1 MKQIVFLLGLIL
13 VLAACAGGTAV
24 TLQDIPAYPEA
35 AALQPGVDP
44 VADTLVNNMT
54 QDAQLRSEV
63 GVGGQ
68 TAQMAYRLPAG
79 TSWDQVQRF
88 YNDELGS
95 DGWKSGLGG
104 MAGNL
109 ASGIMDSVNQG
120 NDLFQT
126 GTWSKGKQTLTLVRV
141 ADTATAEDAFILI
154 LSLTTN

>member
-1 MKQIVFLLGLIL
+1 MKQIAFLLGFIL
-13 VLAACAGGTAV
+13 VLAACSGGTAV

-35 AALQPGVDP
+35 TALQPGADP
-44 VADTLVNNMT
+44 VADTLVDNMA
-54 QDAQLRSEV
+54 QDAQLRSGI

-68 TAQMAYRLPAG
+68 TTQMAYRLPAG

-88 YNDELGS
+88 YNDQLGGT
-95 DGWKSGLGG
+95 GWKSGPGG

-141 ADTATAEDAFILI
+141 ADNATAEDASILI

>member
-1 MKQIVFLLGLIL
+1 MKKIVFILGLIL
-13 VLAACAGGTAV
+13 VLAACSGGTAV

-35 AALQPGVDP
+35 NALQPGVDP
-44 VADTLVNNMT
+44 VADTLVDNMA
-54 QDAQLRSEV
+54 QDAQLRSGI

-79 TSWDQVQRF
+79 TSWDQVQSF
-88 YNDELGS
+88 YNDRLGS
-95 DGWKSGLGG
+95 DGWESGSGG
-104 MAGNL
+104 IAGNL
-109 ASGIMDSVNQG
+109 ASGIMDSVNQD

-126 GTWSKGKQTLTLVRV
+126 GIWSKGKQTLTLVRV

>member
-1 MKQIVFLLGLIL
+1 MKKIVFILGLIL
-13 VLAACAGGTAV
+13 VLAACSGGTAV

-35 AALQPGVDP
+35 TALQPGVDP
-44 VADTLVNNMT
+44 VADTLVDNMA
-54 QDAQLRSEV
+54 QDAQLRSGI

-79 TSWDQVQRF
+79 TSWDQVQSF
-88 YNDELGS
+88 YNDRLGS
-95 DGWKSGLGG
+95 DGWESGSGG
-104 MAGNL
+104 IAGNL
-109 ASGIMDSVNQG
+109 ASGIMDSVNQD

-126 GTWSKGKQTLTLVRV
+126 GIWSKGKQTLTLVRV